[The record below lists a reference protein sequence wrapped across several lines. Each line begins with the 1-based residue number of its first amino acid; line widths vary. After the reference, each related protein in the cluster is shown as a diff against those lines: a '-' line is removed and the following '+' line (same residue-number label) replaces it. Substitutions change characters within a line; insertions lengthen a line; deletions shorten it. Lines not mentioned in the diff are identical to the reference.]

1 MATWHDIESIRSAW
15 DDAEQIEDDIL
26 GELLAVARE
35 AVIAYAPKLSAGTT
49 AIPTRYRVGQ
59 AAQVKNLWNATQAGP
74 NGSIGDD
81 TFAIQPRPL
90 DWHVKQILRPARG
103 RPRVG

>member
-1 MATWHDIESIRSAW
+1 MAVWHDIDSIRDVWTDADQI
-15 DDAEQIEDDIL
+15 DDEHLQ
-26 GELLAVARE
+26 ELLEVARD
-35 AVIAYAPKLSAGTT
+35 AIVAYAPTLSSED
-49 AIPTRYRVGQ
+49 IPTRYRVAQ
-59 AAQVKNLWNATQAGP
+59 AAQVKNLWNAVMAGP

-90 DWHVKQILRPARG
+90 DWHVKQILRPAYG